1 MVGTPALQVAQ
12 KVGVMND
19 AGEVGVLVIDAE
31 GEEVPAIVNL
41 TIKGN
46 ALRTI
51 HRKIHR
57 CGGVV
62 LSSDFPATP
71 SPCASRIGPDCSGN
85 GSFEDTL
92 DFQLVKQNEVETQ
105 SRKLQLPTDGTQTH
119 SNQFSRTTVQLKN
132 DGGIFVVPV
141 EINGAITLDFVVD
154 SGASDVSLPADV
166 VSTLIRTGTIGAAD
180 FV

>member
-71 SPCASRIGPDCSGN
+71 SPCASRRGQHFRVAPPWSGCAPAVYFAATDFECN
-85 GSFEDTL
+85 SAGWSFSPVMTIPCLSCPLGCLAKARIARGEST
-92 DFQLVKQNEVETQ
+92 
-105 SRKLQLPTDGTQTH
+105 S
-119 SNQFSRTTVQLKN
+119 
-132 DGGIFVVPV
+132 GI
-141 EINGAITLDFVVD
+141 E
-154 SGASDVSLPADV
+154 
-166 VSTLIRTGTIGAAD
+166 RMH
-180 FV
+180 